1 MKSTTL
7 SRLMRMSWEIQRR
20 RHTDRSNALLS
31 AWVIFKNDDVAVGY
45 LRAKHSTRNSK
56 PAPAA
61 TFKNSSHEILQ

>member
-1 MKSTTL
+1 MKTTTL

-20 RHTDRSNALLS
+20 RCTNRSTALLS

-61 TFKNSSHEILQ
+61 NYSLFNF

>member
-1 MKSTTL
+1 MKTTTL

-20 RHTDRSNALLS
+20 RHTDRSKALLS

-61 TFKNSSHEILQ
+61 NYSLFNI